1 MKNRK
6 TQLTIVLLST
16 LARTQNYIPIFTDG
30 SGDLGKPP
38 EVSRRISLWRRDF
51 LSVAVHHGEP

>member
-6 TQLTIVLLST
+6 TQLTILLLST

-38 EVSRRISLWRRDF
+38 EVSRRK
-51 LSVAVHHGEP
+51 